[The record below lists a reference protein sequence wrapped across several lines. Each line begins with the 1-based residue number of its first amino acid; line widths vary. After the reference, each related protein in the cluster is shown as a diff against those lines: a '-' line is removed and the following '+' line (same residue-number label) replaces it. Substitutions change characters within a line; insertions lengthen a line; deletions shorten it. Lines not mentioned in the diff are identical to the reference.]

1 MKPTKISQLTIPDN
15 YSLEETG
22 LTQSLAHMFSD
33 CPRKFLLAINRWRSK
48 KGQEKYTIGSI
59 VHDVL
64 SVAYIQKPVKYI
76 DAFVANEIKE
86 YFLLQLNSGLNKFQY
101 IEKQQLE
108 IYRTIAYC
116 LLIKYIEYY
125 KDDFG
130 TAKFTNTEREFASM
144 INGILWRGKIDGEHT
159 VKKDKSLW
167 VLETK
172 TKSRINDET
181 IQKGLS
187 MDFQGRLY
195 CKVKEVESSK
205 NVSGF
210 IYNVIRVPGIKPHKQ
225 ETIQQFSQRLQDDT
239 DVRPEYYFMR
249 WEVPLSVDDK
259 RSFLSDLN
267 TIETDIKNYMN
278 CDSRSA
284 KISDIK
290 NCFACTGGISP
301 CQYLDACIQGHTGG
315 YYQSETIFDELDC
328 GL

>member
-22 LTQSLAHMFSD
+22 LTQSLAHMFSE

-48 KGQEKYTIGSI
+48 KGQDKFAVGNI

-64 SVAYIQKPVKYI
+64 SVVYKEIPTKPYING
-76 DAFVANEIKE
+76 FVAREIGRYYKNNP
-86 YFLLQLNSGLNKFQY
+86 LKFQY

-108 IYRTIAYC
+108 VFKTIAYC

-125 KDDFG
+125 KDDFKM
-130 TAKFTNTEREFASM
+130 AKFTNTEREFSKL

-181 IQKGLS
+181 IQKSLS

-195 CKVKEVESSK
+195 CNIKERESK
-205 NVSGF
+205 QNISGF
-210 IYNVIRVPGIKPHKQ
+210 IYNVIRIPGIKPHKQ
-225 ETIQQFSQRLQDDT
+225 ETIMQFSQRLQDDI
-239 DVRPEYYFMR
+239 DERPEYYFMR
-249 WEVPLSVDDK
+249 WEVPLTVEDK
-259 RSFLSDLN
+259 NSFLFDLN
-267 TIETDIKNYMN
+267 TIEDNIKDYLGYKINFK
-278 CDSRSA
+278 

-290 NCFACTGGISP
+290 NCFSCTGGISP